1 MLQDHVLT
9 GCYTVFGSQKCGKEV
24 KENVEQTMMIEGL
37 ENNSEL
43 KNQVFFCLFVYFPR
57 YVEDS

>member
-9 GCYTVFGSQKCGKEV
+9 GFYTVFSSQKCGKEV

-43 KNQVFFCLFVYFPR
+43 KN
-57 YVEDS
+57 